1 MSPKRLQGAAQ
12 DGRTDQWSLA
22 IMAYEVLTGKVP
34 FRGENWMWQIMA
46 LPIPAPQ
53 QFDPTLWPEVT
64 EVLSIALAKDPARR
78 YPTCSEFVTDLTRA
92 MAGPRRPPA
101 PAPLKAGDTKVNPK
115 DGLTYIWIPPGT
127 FQMGAA
133 PDDSEAFDA
142 EKPAHQVT
150 ITKGFWIGQ
159 TPVTQEAWQRVMG
172 NNPSRLKGPKLPV
185 ENISWDDAKR
195 YSGAVGMRLLTEAEW
210 EYAARAGTTTSRY
223 GPLDEIAW
231 HSGNSG
237 KMTHEVRQKLP
248 NARGLHDMLGN
259 VWEWTADWYGE
270 KYYQPGESEDPPGP
284 PEGTLRVLRGGSWSG
299 NPRYVRVSFRNWLEP
314 EDRSFGLGFRCV
326 AE

>member
-1 MSPKRLQGAAQ
+1 
-12 DGRTDQWSLA
+12 
-22 IMAYEVLTGKVP
+22 
-34 FRGENWMWQIMA
+34 
-46 LPIPAPQ
+46 
-53 QFDPTLWPEVT
+53 
-64 EVLSIALAKDPARR
+64 
-78 YPTCSEFVTDLTRA
+78 
-92 MAGPRRPPA
+92 
-101 PAPLKAGDTKVNPK
+101 VNPK
-115 DGLTYIWIPPGT
+115 DGLTYVWIPPGT
-127 FQMGAA
+127 FQMGAS
-133 PDDSEAFDA
+133 PDDSEAYDD

-259 VWEWTADWYGE
+259 VWEWVADWGCAYS
-270 KYYQPGESEDPPGP
+270 PNNATDPQGP
-284 PEGTLRVLRGGSWSG
+284 TSGTYRVIRGGSWI
-299 NPRYVRVSFRNWLEP
+299 NNVRRARASDRLWYEP
-314 EDRSFGLGFRCV
+314 ASQYNSFGCRVGGN
-326 AE
+326 